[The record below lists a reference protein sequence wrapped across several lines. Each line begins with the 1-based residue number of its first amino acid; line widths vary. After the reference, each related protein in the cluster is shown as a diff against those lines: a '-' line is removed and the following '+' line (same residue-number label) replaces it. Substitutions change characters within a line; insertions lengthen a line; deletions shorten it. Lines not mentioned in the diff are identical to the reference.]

1 MLTLMT
7 IVNKIRKLSA
17 ANSLFWRKD
26 DISIEPGYSKLNWD
40 VLYLQHITKLKKKLV
55 LLSVYSP
62 VTLCVF
68 VYKVIF
74 AIFFDTK
81 KHLNLQTVHHC
92 VKIEI
97 ILILHK
103 KKKSKS
109 YLNCRIQRVWRGFLA
124 RKFVKQKR
132 EDELIFIGMVKKIPK
147 KYFIFKTTF
156 KTYSKCLQIG
166 GLYIL
171 KDFSLVLMKWKVDMT
186 NKMQFQ

>member
-1 MLTLMT
+1 MYSM
-7 IVNKIRKLSA
+7 
-17 ANSLFWRKD
+17 
-26 DISIEPGYSKLNWD
+26 YSK
-40 VLYLQHITKLKKKLV
+40 VLKPNFLIATYIKHQLHATQIKKKLV

-103 KKKSKS
+103 KKKIKKLFELQNSTCMAGFPSKEV
-109 YLNCRIQRVWRGFLA
+109 CQAETRGRTDLH
-124 RKFVKQKR
+124 RN
-132 EDELIFIGMVKKIPK
+132 GKKNTEKIL
-147 KYFIFKTTF
+147 YFQDDI
-156 KTYSKCLQIG
+156 
-166 GLYIL
+166 
-171 KDFSLVLMKWKVDMT
+171 
-186 NKMQFQ
+186 